1 MKKIDKL
8 ILKAFIGPFIL
19 TFAVIVFILLTVQM
33 MNYVDQI
40 FGKDLSYVD
49 LGILVMHFAI
59 FQTPI
64 AFPLSVMLASLMT
77 FGNLG
82 EHFELTAIKSAGIS
96 LIRAMM
102 PIFVMVI
109 FITIVAFFSNNFL
122 VPNSALKAYSLLY
135 DIRQKKPALDIEPGL
150 FYGGIDKY
158 KIKVDDKLEDGKT
171 LLGIIIYNHTSR
183 NGNKDVTIADSGMMY
198 TIMDD
203 QYLKFELFNGSH
215 YTEEKGSSRRG
226 RIRDYQQINPFTR
239 TYFEK
244 SEIIFDL
251 SSFSMSRTDEGLFAS
266 NRLMRNFNELNN
278 DLDSLSDDIYLT
290 KAQVYDVP
298 TRFFTY
304 SSLKKRIHIPEEIV
318 EIQLRED
325 SVKRARLEKQ
335 NKESEAL
342 IKEDLAKEEVLIDTT
357 KDKANKAKVDHKK
370 IQSLPIKKIR
380 KAQNKESEALVKE
393 DLSKEK
399 VLIDTTKDKANNAKI
414 DYKKILSPPIKKIR
428 KAQLKG
434 QNTKIT
440 PDQAPTLKPITKEK
454 LKPLV
459 VKRNM
464 TDDEIVEAIE
474 KKYEIKNLRLRT
486 LKAAL
491 ATTRQAKSKL
501 SVQNNRIEQL
511 NKSYFEFDI
520 QWHKMLATAA
530 ACLSMFL
537 IGAPLG
543 AIIKRGGIGF
553 PVLVSI
559 LFFIIYYVISIG
571 GEKYAKSGILPV
583 FQGVWMANIILLPIG
598 IFFLRQA
605 KNDARL
611 FDLDYYL
618 TTLSNFIQYLKHKLN
633 RG

>member
-8 ILKAFIGPFIL
+8 IIKAFIGPFIL

-49 LGILVMHFAI
+49 LGVLVMHFAI

-64 AFPLSVMLASLMT
+64 AFPLAVMLASLMT

-102 PIFVMVI
+102 PIFILVI
-109 FITIVAFFSNNFL
+109 FVTIIAFFSNNYL

-135 DIRQKKPALDIEPGL
+135 DIRQKKPSLDIEPGL

-158 KIKVDDKLEDGKT
+158 KIKVDSKLPDGNT
-171 LLGIIIYNHTSR
+171 LLGIIIYNHTDR
-183 NGNKDVTIADSGMMY
+183 NGNRDVTIADSGKMY
-198 TIMDD
+198 TILND
-203 QYLKFELFNGSH
+203 QYLKFELYNGSH
-215 YTEEKGSSRRG
+215 YTEEKSKTSRG
-226 RIRDYQQINPFTR
+226 RIQDYQQIGPFTR
-239 TYFEK
+239 TYFK
-244 SEIIFDL
+244 QSEIIFDL
-251 SSFSMSRTDEGLFAS
+251 SSFGMSRTDEGLFAS
-266 NRLMRNFNELNN
+266 NRLMRNFNELNQ

-298 TRFFTY
+298 RRFFTY
-304 SSLKKRIHIPEEIV
+304 SSLKEKVIIPQEIIEV
-318 EIQLRED
+318 QEKED
-325 SVKRARLEKQ
+325 SIKRAKMEEQNRL
-335 NKESEAL
+335 SEAAIL
-342 IKEDLAKEEVLIDTT
+342 KDIKRNAKDDSVAKE
-357 KDKANKAKVDHKK
+357 KPNKV
-370 IQSLPIKKIR
+370 
-380 KAQNKESEALVKE
+380 
-393 DLSKEK
+393 
-399 VLIDTTKDKANNAKI
+399 
-414 DYKKILSPPIKKIR
+414 
-428 KAQLKG
+428 
-434 QNTKIT
+434 
-440 PDQAPTLKPITKEK
+440 EK
-454 LKPLV
+454 LKRLTSKTKTSVTFSEKKLNNGKSKPTKQLKKTPKNQKENDTLSLQNP
-459 VKRNM
+459 VKESIDNGPKPVGKKIVKAKQRVNFIS
-464 TDDEIVEAIE
+464 DEKVIAAVE
-474 KKYEIKNLRLRT
+474 KKYKDKNQRRRT

-501 SVQNNRIEQL
+501 SVQNSRIEQL

-543 AIIKRGGIGF
+543 AIIKRGGLGF

-571 GEKYAKSGILPV
+571 GEKYAKSGMLPV
-583 FQGVWMANIILLPIG
+583 IQGVWAANILLFPIG
-598 IFFLRQA
+598 LFFLRQA

-611 FDLDYYL
+611 FEVDYYL
-618 TTLSNFIQYLKHKLN
+618 VTISNLIKKL
-633 RG
+633 RDKFSSSK

>member
-8 ILKAFIGPFIL
+8 IIKAFIGPFIL

-49 LGILVMHFAI
+49 LGVLVMHFAI

-102 PIFVMVI
+102 PIFMVVI
-109 FITIVAFFSNNFL
+109 VVTIIAFFSNNYL

-158 KIKVDDKLEDGKT
+158 KIKVDRKLPDGKT
-171 LLGIIIYNHTSR
+171 LLGVIIYDHTSR
-183 NGNKDVTIADSGMMY
+183 NGNKDVTIADSGKMY
-198 TIMDD
+198 TIMND
-203 QYLKFELFNGSH
+203 QYLKFELFNGSN
-215 YTEEKGSSRRG
+215 YTEGKGSVSGG
-226 RIRDYQQINPFTR
+226 RIQDYQQIGPFTR

-251 SSFSMSRTDEGLFAS
+251 SSFGMSRTDEGLFAS
-266 NRLMRNFNELNN
+266 NRLMRNFNELNK
-278 DLDSLSDDIYLT
+278 DLDSLSDDIILS

-298 TRFFTY
+298 RRFFTY
-304 SSLKKRIHIPEEIV
+304 SRLKNEIIIPQEIIEVKEKEDSIRQFRLEEQNRKRDELIEKDLKKDFPKV
-318 EIQLRED
+318 
-325 SVKRARLEKQ
+325 
-335 NKESEAL
+335 
-342 IKEDLAKEEVLIDTT
+342 
-357 KDKANKAKVDHKK
+357 KANKKINNTTKLTNLINDSIKGASSKPAKKSIKKATNNRVVKQAKSRDLGIIKKDDTNLEQPLLTKLTQEIIIPREEEKRVAHKK
-370 IQSLPIKKIR
+370 PLTD
-380 KAQNKESEALVKE
+380 KEV
-393 DLSKEK
+393 
-399 VLIDTTKDKANNAKI
+399 
-414 DYKKILSPPIKKIR
+414 
-428 KAQLKG
+428 
-434 QNTKIT
+434 
-440 PDQAPTLKPITKEK
+440 
-454 LKPLV
+454 
-459 VKRNM
+459 
-464 TDDEIVEAIE
+464 VEAIE
-474 KKYEIKNLRLRT
+474 KKYEDRNQRIRT
-486 LKAAL
+486 LKSAL

-501 SVQNNRIEQL
+501 SVQNSRIEQL

-543 AIIKRGGIGF
+543 AIIKKGGLGF

-583 FQGVWMANIILLPIG
+583 FQGVWMANLVLLPIG
-598 IFFLRQA
+598 ILFLRQA

-611 FDLDYYL
+611 FEVDYYL
-618 TTLSNFIQYLKHKLN
+618 VTISSVVKWVKKK
-633 RG
+633 

>member
-8 ILKAFIGPFIL
+8 IIKAFVGPFIL

-109 FITIVAFFSNNFL
+109 GVTVLAFFSNNYL

-158 KIKVDDKLEDGKT
+158 KIKVDDKLPDGKT
-171 LLGIIIYNHTSR
+171 LLGVIIYNHTDR
-183 NGNKDVTIADSGMMY
+183 NGNKDVTIADSGKMY
-198 TIMDD
+198 TIMND

-215 YTEEKGSSRRG
+215 YAEGKGKPARG
-226 RIRDYQQINPFTR
+226 RIRDYQQIGPFTR

-251 SSFSMSRTDEGLFAS
+251 SSFGMSRTDEGLFAS

-298 TRFFTY
+298 KRFFTY
-304 SSLKKRIHIPEEIV
+304 SNLKSKITLPPEIV
-318 EIQLRED
+318 EVQMRED
-325 SVKRARLEKQ
+325 SIKKVRLDKQ
-335 NKESEAL
+335 NAESEAL
-342 IKEDLAKEEVLIDTT
+342 IYSDLKKEQ
-357 KDKANKAKVDHKK
+357 DKADNDKK
-370 IQSLPIKKIR
+370 EGV
-380 KAQNKESEALVKE
+380 ESDTSRSKNQLALVKPKSNRPE
-393 DLSKEK
+393 VLNDRIMDRKNSVKPSASLAPPVKKITTPDSLKKVQKLKTKVRKVATEEELIGRIKEK
-399 VLIDTTKDKANNAKI
+399 
-414 DYKKILSPPIKKIR
+414 YKKK
-428 KAQLKG
+428 
-434 QNTKIT
+434 
-440 PDQAPTLKPITKEK
+440 D
-454 LKPLV
+454 V
-459 VKRNM
+459 
-464 TDDEIVEAIE
+464 
-474 KKYEIKNLRLRT
+474 RLRT

-543 AIIKRGGIGF
+543 AIIKRGGLGF

-571 GEKYAKSGILPV
+571 GEKYAKSGLLPV
-583 FQGVWMANIILLPIG
+583 FQGVWMANLLLFPIG
-598 IFFLRQA
+598 LFFLRQA

-611 FDLDYYL
+611 FEVDYYL
-618 TTLSNFIQYLKHKLN
+618 VTINNLIQLIKNKLSK
-633 RG
+633 

>member
-8 ILKAFIGPFIL
+8 IIKAFIGPFIL

-40 FGKDLSYVD
+40 FGKDLSYID
-49 LGILVMHFAI
+49 LGVLVMHFAI

-64 AFPLSVMLASLMT
+64 AFPLAVMLASLMT

-102 PIFVMVI
+102 PIFIVVI
-109 FITIVAFFSNNFL
+109 FVTILAFFSNNFL

-158 KIKVDDKLEDGKT
+158 KIKVDSKMPDGKT
-171 LLGIIIYNHTSR
+171 LLGIIIYNHTDR
-183 NGNKDVTIADSGMMY
+183 NGNRDVTIADSGKMY
-198 TIMDD
+198 TILND
-203 QYLKFELFNGSH
+203 QYLKFELYNGSH
-215 YTEEKGSSRRG
+215 YTEGKGKASRG
-226 RIRDYQQINPFTR
+226 RIQDYQQIGPFTR
-239 TYFEK
+239 TYFK
-244 SEIIFDL
+244 QSEIVFDL
-251 SSFSMSRTDEGLFAS
+251 SSFGMSRTDEGLFAS
-266 NRLMRNFNELNN
+266 NRLMRNFNELNR

-298 TRFFTY
+298 RRFFTY
-304 SSLKKRIHIPEEIV
+304 SS
-318 EIQLRED
+318 
-325 SVKRARLEKQ
+325 
-335 NKESEAL
+335 
-342 IKEDLAKEEVLIDTT
+342 
-357 KDKANKAKVDHKK
+357 
-370 IQSLPIKKIR
+370 IKKNI
-380 KAQNKESEALVKE
+380 
-393 DLSKEK
+393 
-399 VLIDTTKDKANNAKI
+399 II
-414 DYKKILSPPIKKIR
+414 P
-428 KAQLKG
+428 
-434 QNTKIT
+434 
-440 PDQAPTLKPITKEK
+440 
-454 LKPLV
+454 
-459 VKRNM
+459 
-464 TDDEIVEAIE
+464 DEIVEVQEKEDSIKQVRLDEQNRLAEEAMVEDIKKNKENDKKDSTASKEFSNKKLSNKVVKNKKAHVSVPKKIKNKNVVKIEYVKPLTQFKKPPKVPQGEMLDKEELGLESASKIDRIIKLKKAENAIPDSIIIQAIS
-474 KKYEIKNLRLRT
+474 KKYEDKNQRKRT

-491 ATTRQAKSKL
+491 ATVRQAKSKL
-501 SVQNNRIEQL
+501 SVQNSRIEQL

-543 AIIKRGGIGF
+543 AIIKRGGLGF

-571 GEKYAKSGILPV
+571 GEKYAKSGMLPV
-583 FQGVWMANIILLPIG
+583 IQGVWMANIILFPIG
-598 IFFLRQA
+598 VFFLRQA

-611 FDLDYYL
+611 FELDYYL
-618 TTLSNFIQYLKHKLN
+618 VAASNLVKWVREKLG
-633 RG
+633 RKE

>member
-8 ILKAFIGPFIL
+8 IIQAFVGPFIL

-40 FGKDLSYVD
+40 FGKDLSYID

-64 AFPLSVMLASLMT
+64 AFPLAVMLASLMT

-102 PIFVMVI
+102 PIFAMVVV
-109 FITIVAFFSNNFL
+109 ITMLAFFSNNYL

-158 KIKVDDKLEDGKT
+158 KIKVDDKLSDGKT
-171 LLGIIIYNHTSR
+171 LLGIIIYNHTGR
-183 NGNKDVTIADSGMMY
+183 NGNRDVTIADSGKMY

-203 QYLKFELFNGSH
+203 QYLKFELYNGSH
-215 YTEEKGSSRRG
+215 YTEGKGKPARG
-226 RIRDYQQINPFTR
+226 RIRDFQQIGPFTR
-239 TYFEK
+239 TYFDK

-251 SSFSMSRTDEGLFAS
+251 SSFGMSRTDEGLFAS
-266 NRLMRNFNELNN
+266 NRLMRNFNELNY

-298 TRFFTY
+298 KRFFTY
-304 SSLKKRIHIPEEIV
+304 SKLKEKIV
-318 EIQLRED
+318 LPPEIQEVQARED
-325 SVKRARLEKQ
+325 SVKQARLDKQ

-342 IKEDLAKEEVLIDTT
+342 IYSDIKKEQAKKNIGKKENEVE
-357 KDKANKAKVDHKK
+357 ANKVK
-370 IQSLPIKKIR
+370 QSMPRKLIKPDNRSITKSNKTINRQNSVKPKQSASPSPIKKTTASDSLI
-380 KAQNKESEALVKE
+380 KNKNLKQKESIVITDSVIIERIN
-393 DLSKEK
+393 EK
-399 VLIDTTKDKANNAKI
+399 YAKKD
-414 DYKKILSPPIKKIR
+414 S
-428 KAQLKG
+428 
-434 QNTKIT
+434 
-440 PDQAPTLKPITKEK
+440 
-454 LKPLV
+454 
-459 VKRNM
+459 
-464 TDDEIVEAIE
+464 
-474 KKYEIKNLRLRT
+474 RLRS

-543 AIIKRGGIGF
+543 AIIKRGGLGF

-571 GEKYAKSGILPV
+571 GEKYAKSGLLPV
-583 FQGVWMANIILLPIG
+583 FQGVWMANLLLFPIG
-598 IFFLRQA
+598 VFFLRQA

-611 FDLDYYL
+611 FEVDYYL
-618 TTLSNFIQYLKHKLN
+618 VTINNFIQMIKTKFSKKE
-633 RG
+633 

>member
-8 ILKAFIGPFIL
+8 IIKAFIGPFIL
-19 TFAVIVFILLTVQM
+19 TFAIIVFILLTVQM

-40 FGKDLSYVD
+40 FGKDLSYLD

-102 PIFVMVI
+102 PIFVMVV
-109 FITIVAFFSNNFL
+109 FITIAAFFSNNYL

-158 KIKVDDKLEDGKT
+158 KIKVDDKLPDGKT
-171 LLGIIIYNHTSR
+171 LMGVIIYNHTDR
-183 NGNKDVTIADSGMMY
+183 NGNKDVTIADSGKMY
-198 TIMDD
+198 TIMGD

-215 YTEEKGSSRRG
+215 YTEGKGKGTRG
-226 RIRDYQQINPFTR
+226 RIRDFQQISPFTR
-239 TYFEK
+239 TYFDK

-251 SSFSMSRTDEGLFAS
+251 SSFGMSRTDEGLFAS
-266 NRLMRNFNELNN
+266 NRLMRNFNELNH

-290 KAQVYDVP
+290 KAQVYEVP
-298 TRFFTY
+298 QRFFTY
-304 SSLKKRIHIPEEIV
+304 SSLKESIEMPPEIV

-325 SVKRARLEKQ
+325 SIKRARLDKQ
-335 NKESEAL
+335 NEESKDRMLEDIKKEDSINKKVPKESLNVKYKKLDKGEV
-342 IKEDLAKEEVLIDTT
+342 KELRPIDEG
-357 KDKANKAKVDHKK
+357 KGKLVQQNLPKKK
-370 IQSLPIKKIR
+370 IGEIPLKKVT
-380 KAQNKESEALVKE
+380 NKSDV
-393 DLSKEK
+393 
-399 VLIDTTKDKANNAKI
+399 
-414 DYKKILSPPIKKIR
+414 
-428 KAQLKG
+428 
-434 QNTKIT
+434 
-440 PDQAPTLKPITKEK
+440 
-454 LKPLV
+454 KPLKKRI
-459 VKRNM
+459 VKKNIS
-464 TDDEIVEAIE
+464 DEQIIEAID
-474 KKYEIKNLRLRT
+474 KKHENKNLRLRT

-511 NKSYFEFDI
+511 NKNYFEFDI

-530 ACLSMFL
+530 ACMSMFL

-543 AIIKRGGIGF
+543 AIIKRGGLGF

-571 GEKYAKSGILPV
+571 GEKYAKSGLLPV
-583 FQGVWMANIILLPIG
+583 FQGVWMANIILFPIG
-598 IFFLRQA
+598 VFFLRQA

-611 FDLDYYL
+611 FEVDYYL
-618 TTLSNFIQYLKHKLN
+618 VTLNNAYKAILN
-633 RG
+633 KFGKKE

>member
-8 ILKAFIGPFIL
+8 IIKAFIGPFIL

-40 FGKDLSYVD
+40 FGKDLSYLD

-64 AFPLSVMLASLMT
+64 AFPLAVMLASLMT

-102 PIFVMVI
+102 PIFVMVV
-109 FITIVAFFSNNFL
+109 FITTAAFFSNNYL

-158 KIKVDDKLEDGKT
+158 KIKVDDKLPDGKT
-171 LLGIIIYNHTSR
+171 LLGVIIYNHTDR
-183 NGNKDVTIADSGMMY
+183 NGNKDVTIADSGKMY
-198 TIMDD
+198 TIMGD

-215 YTEEKGSSRRG
+215 YTEEKSKSARG
-226 RIRDYQQINPFTR
+226 RIRDYQQISPFTR
-239 TYFEK
+239 TYFDK

-251 SSFSMSRTDEGLFAS
+251 SSFGMSRTDEGLFAS
-266 NRLMRNFNELNN
+266 NRLMRNFNELNH

-298 TRFFTY
+298 KRFFTY
-304 SSLKKRIHIPEEIV
+304 SSLKKSIEIPAEIV
-318 EIQLRED
+318 AIQLRED
-325 SVKRARLEKQ
+325 SINRARLNRQ
-335 NKESEAL
+335 N
-342 IKEDLAKEEVLIDTT
+342 EE
-357 KDKANKAKVDHKK
+357 
-370 IQSLPIKKIR
+370 
-380 KAQNKESEALVKE
+380 
-393 DLSKEK
+393 SKEK
-399 VLIDTTKDKANNAKI
+399 IDDDLKKEDSVKQKVPKDSLNRRKLDKEVVKVLNPIDEA
-414 DYKKILSPPIKKIR
+414 
-428 KAQLKG
+428 
-434 QNTKIT
+434 
-440 PDQAPTLKPITKEK
+440 KEK
-454 LKPLV
+454 LKRQQLSDKKIARPLATKSKNKAV
-459 VKRNM
+459 VKPLKKRQIINLS
-464 TDDEIVEAIE
+464 DDQIIDAVD
-474 KKYEIKNLRLRT
+474 KKYENKSIKLRT

-491 ATTRQAKSKL
+491 ATTRQVKSKL

-511 NKSYFEFDI
+511 NKNYFEFDI

-530 ACLSMFL
+530 ACMSMFL

-543 AIIKRGGIGF
+543 AIIKRGGLGF

-571 GEKYAKSGILPV
+571 GEKYAKSGLLPV
-583 FQGVWMANIILLPIG
+583 FQGVWMANIILFPIG
-598 IFFLRQA
+598 LFFLRQA

-611 FDLDYYL
+611 FEVDYYL
-618 TTLSNFIQYLKHKLN
+618 VTISNVYKSILNKL
-633 RG
+633 GIKE

>member
-8 ILKAFIGPFIL
+8 IIKAFIGPFIL

-49 LGILVMHFAI
+49 LGVLVMHFAI

-64 AFPLSVMLASLMT
+64 AFPLAVMLASLMT

-82 EHFELTAIKSAGIS
+82 ENFELSAIKSAGIS

-102 PIFVMVI
+102 PIFVLVI
-109 FITIVAFFSNNFL
+109 FVTILAFFSNNYL

-158 KIKVDDKLEDGKT
+158 KIKVESKLPDGKT
-171 LLGIIIYNHTSR
+171 LFGVIIYDHTDR

-198 TIMDD
+198 TIMND
-203 QYLKFELFNGSH
+203 QYLKFELYNGSN
-215 YTEEKGSSRRG
+215 YSEGKGRPTRG
-226 RIRDYQQINPFTR
+226 RIQDYQHIGPFTR

-251 SSFSMSRTDEGLFAS
+251 SSFGMSRTDEGLFAS
-266 NRLMRNFNELNN
+266 NRLMRNFNELNK
-278 DLDSLSDDIYLT
+278 DLDSLSEDIILS
-290 KAQVYDVP
+290 KAHVYDVP
-298 TRFFTY
+298 RRFFTY
-304 SSLKKRIHIPEEIV
+304 SSLKKRIVIPQEIIDA
-318 EIQLRED
+318 EAKED
-325 SVKRARLEKQ
+325 SIRQARIDAQNEEMEELNNPTLIDSTKFKEGKKGADKIVVDPKRSDKNREKGLEKK
-335 NKESEAL
+335 NNLPS
-342 IKEDLAKEEVLIDTT
+342 
-357 KDKANKAKVDHKK
+357 KANKK
-370 IQSLPIKKIR
+370 L
-380 KAQNKESEALVKE
+380 NK
-393 DLSKEK
+393 KEK
-399 VLIDTTKDKANNAKI
+399 EKFSKNKKGEAFKKRKLIA
-414 DYKKILSPPIKKIR
+414 S
-428 KAQLKG
+428 
-434 QNTKIT
+434 TKI
-440 PDQAPTLKPITKEK
+440 KEK
-454 LKPLV
+454 PVVAKKSQIKPAK
-459 VKRNM
+459 KRVS
-464 TDDEIVEAIE
+464 DEEIIEIIE
-474 KKYEIKNLRLRT
+474 KKYQDKPQRIRT

-501 SVQNNRIEQL
+501 AVQNSRIEQL
-511 NKSYFEFDI
+511 KKSYFEFDI

-543 AIIKRGGIGF
+543 AIIKKGGLGF

-571 GEKYAKSGILPV
+571 GEKYAKTGMLPV
-583 FQGVWMANIILLPIG
+583 IQGVWAANILLFPIG
-598 IFFLRQA
+598 VFFLRQA

-611 FDLDYYL
+611 FEVDYYL
-618 TTLSNFIQYLKHKLN
+618 VTVSNLIEKLRSRFKSSN
-633 RG
+633 

>member
-8 ILKAFIGPFIL
+8 IIKAFTGPFIL

-49 LGILVMHFAI
+49 LGVLVMHFAI

-96 LIRAMM
+96 LIRAML
-102 PIFVMVI
+102 PIFWLVI
-109 FITIVAFFSNNFL
+109 IITIIAFFSNNYL

-158 KIKVDDKLEDGKT
+158 KIKIDSKLPDGKT
-171 LLGIIIYNHTSR
+171 LFGVIIYDHTDR

-198 TIMDD
+198 TIMND
-203 QYLKFELFNGSH
+203 QYLKFELFNGSN
-215 YTEEKGSSRRG
+215 YSEGKSRSTRG
-226 RIRDYQQINPFTR
+226 RIQDYQHIGPFTR

-251 SSFSMSRTDEGLFAS
+251 SSFGMSRTDEGLFAS
-266 NRLMRNFNELNN
+266 NRLMRNFNELNR
-278 DLDSLSDDIYLT
+278 DLDSLSDDITLS
-290 KAQVYDVP
+290 KAQVFDVP
-298 TRFFTY
+298 RRFFTY
-304 SSLKKRIHIPEEIV
+304 SSLKKRIVIPKEITEV
-318 EIQLRED
+318 QAKED
-325 SVKRARLEKQ
+325 SIKRERLKKQ
-335 NKESEAL
+335 NKEREVRVE
-342 IKEDLAKEEVLIDTT
+342 KELELKKGIDSVKVKKQELKGGQKNKIARPQKKASKTKSTKIDTAQIKSPKNFKRLANLKQQNVVVPIASKKQK
-357 KDKANKAKVDHKK
+357 KDRAKKVEANKKK
-370 IQSLPIKKIR
+370 IEATRKKASLEKAKKEPL
-380 KAQNKESEALVKE
+380 KK
-393 DLSKEK
+393 LS
-399 VLIDTTKDKANNAKI
+399 
-414 DYKKILSPPIKKIR
+414 
-428 KAQLKG
+428 
-434 QNTKIT
+434 
-440 PDQAPTLKPITKEK
+440 DQQ
-454 LKPLV
+454 V
-459 VKRNM
+459 
-464 TDDEIVEAIE
+464 VEAIY
-474 KKYEIKNLRLRT
+474 KKYEDKNQRLRT

-501 SVQNNRIEQL
+501 SVQNSRIEQL
-511 NKSYFEFDI
+511 RKSYFEFDI

-543 AIIKRGGIGF
+543 AIIKKGGLGF

-583 FQGVWMANIILLPIG
+583 FQGVWMANILLFPIG

-611 FDLDYYL
+611 FEVDYYL
-618 TTLSNFIQYLKHKLN
+618 VAISNFVIWAKQKSGGKK
-633 RG
+633 

>member
-8 ILKAFIGPFIL
+8 IIKAFIGPFIL

-49 LGILVMHFAI
+49 LGVLVMHFAI

-64 AFPLSVMLASLMT
+64 AFPLAVMLASLMT

-102 PIFVMVI
+102 PIFIMVV
-109 FITIVAFFSNNFL
+109 FVTILAFFSNNFL

-158 KIKVDDKLEDGKT
+158 KIKVDSKLPDGNT
-171 LLGIIIYNHTSR
+171 LLGIIIYNHTDR
-183 NGNKDVTIADSGMMY
+183 NGNRDITIADSGKMY
-198 TIMDD
+198 TILND
-203 QYLKFELFNGSH
+203 QYLKFELYNGSH
-215 YTEEKGSSRRG
+215 YTEGKGKVSRA
-226 RIRDYQQINPFTR
+226 RIQDYQQIGPFTR
-239 TYFEK
+239 TYFEQ
-244 SEIIFDL
+244 SEIVFDL
-251 SSFSMSRTDEGLFAS
+251 SSFGMSRTDEGLFAS
-266 NRLMRNFNELNN
+266 NRLMRNFNELNR

-298 TRFFTY
+298 RRFFTY
-304 SSLKKRIHIPEEIV
+304 SSIKKNVVIPDEVVAVQEKEDSIKQVRLDEQNRLAEEAMLENIKNIKEKNKNDSTSLKRIDNEKSSSKVVKNKKARVSIPKKTKNKNKLKKK
-318 EIQLRED
+318 
-325 SVKRARLEKQ
+325 SVK
-335 NKESEAL
+335 
-342 IKEDLAKEEVLIDTT
+342 
-357 KDKANKAKVDHKK
+357 
-370 IQSLPIKKIR
+370 PIKQLNKTK
-380 KAQNKESEALVKE
+380 KAP
-393 DLSKEK
+393 SKEK
-399 VLIDTTKDKANNAKI
+399 FEKEEI
-414 DYKKILSPPIKKIR
+414 P
-428 KAQLKG
+428 
-434 QNTKIT
+434 
-440 PDQAPTLKPITKEK
+440 EK
-454 LKPLV
+454 L
-459 VKRNM
+459 
-464 TDDEIVEAIE
+464 EIKSASRLDKVSKSENSIPDSIIIQAIE
-474 KKYEIKNLRLRT
+474 KKYKDKNQRRRT

-491 ATTRQAKSKL
+491 ATVRQAKSKL
-501 SVQNNRIEQL
+501 SVQNSRIEQL

-543 AIIKRGGIGF
+543 AIIKRGGLGF

-583 FQGVWMANIILLPIG
+583 IQGVWMANIILFPIG

-611 FDLDYYL
+611 FEVDYYL
-618 TTLSNFIQYLKHKLN
+618 VSISNLIKWIREKMGH
-633 RG
+633 

>member
-8 ILKAFIGPFIL
+8 IIKAFIGPFIL

-40 FGKDLSYVD
+40 FGKDLNYVD
-49 LGILVMHFAI
+49 LGVLVMHFAI

-64 AFPLSVMLASLMT
+64 AFPLAVMLASLMT

-102 PIFVMVI
+102 PIFMIVI
-109 FITIVAFFSNNFL
+109 FVTITAFFSNNYL

-158 KIKVDDKLEDGKT
+158 KIKVGSKLPDGKT
-171 LLGIIIYNHTSR
+171 LLGVIIYDHTDR
-183 NGNKDVTIADSGMMY
+183 NGNRDITIADSGKMY
-198 TIMDD
+198 TIMND
-203 QYLKFELFNGSH
+203 QYLKFELFNGSN
-215 YTEEKGSSRRG
+215 YTEGKGKASRG
-226 RIRDYQQINPFTR
+226 RIQDYQKINPFTR

-251 SSFSMSRTDEGLFAS
+251 SSFGMSRTDEGLFAS
-266 NRLMRNFNELNN
+266 NRLMRNFNELNQ
-278 DLDSLSDDIYLT
+278 DLDSLSDDIILS
-290 KAQVYDVP
+290 KAQVYNVP
-298 TRFFTY
+298 RRFFTY
-304 SSLKKRIHIPEEIV
+304 SSLKEKIVIPQEIIEV
-318 EIQLRED
+318 QEKED
-325 SVKRARLEKQ
+325 SIRQARIKEQDKK
-335 NKESEAL
+335 NKESM
-342 IKEDLAKEEVLIDTT
+342 LAELK
-357 KDKANKAKVDHKK
+357 KDPKPDSLLVKANKKKLSESKV
-370 IQSLPIKKIR
+370 
-380 KAQNKESEALVKE
+380 ANVNNKPKLVTPSK
-393 DLSKEK
+393 SKEK
-399 VLIDTTKDKANNAKI
+399 TLPKKLDKKLDKKLLKQSRNKQRRDSTDNLGKLKAK
-414 DYKKILSPPIKKIR
+414 PPIIKPRVKSATKK
-428 KAQLKG
+428 LL
-434 QNTKIT
+434 TE
-440 PDQAPTLKPITKEK
+440 KE
-454 LKPLV
+454 
-459 VKRNM
+459 
-464 TDDEIVEAIE
+464 IIAAIE
-474 KKYEIKNLRLRT
+474 KKYEDKNQRLRT

-501 SVQNNRIEQL
+501 SVQNSRIEQL
-511 NKSYFEFDI
+511 RKSYFEFDI

-543 AIIKRGGIGF
+543 AIIKKGGLGF

-583 FQGVWMANIILLPIG
+583 IQGVWAANILLFPIG
-598 IFFLRQA
+598 VFFLRQA

-611 FDLDYYL
+611 FELDYYL
-618 TTLSNFIQYLKHKLN
+618 VSISNIVQTIKRKLKKN
-633 RG
+633 DKPSQQ